1 MINPAYKDDL
11 AYLAKTFKAD
21 YQAQTGKEIEVV
33 YANTPGAHDFY
44 FTLGSSDTGL
54 KEEGYLMTVG
64 DSVKVEAVDKTG
76 AFWATQSILQILKQ
90 NSNTIPNGQT
100 RDYPKYEVRGFMLD
114 VGRMPYS
121 LDILKDIA
129 KIWLIIK

>member
-54 KEEGYLMTVG
+54 KE
-64 DSVKVEAVDKTG
+64 
-76 AFWATQSILQILKQ
+76 
-90 NSNTIPNGQT
+90 
-100 RDYPKYEVRGFMLD
+100 
-114 VGRMPYS
+114 
-121 LDILKDIA
+121 
-129 KIWLIIK
+129 

>member
-1 MINPAYKDDL
+1 
-11 AYLAKTFKAD
+11 
-21 YQAQTGKEIEVV
+21 
-33 YANTPGAHDFY
+33 
-44 FTLGSSDTGL
+44 
-54 KEEGYLMTVG
+54 MTVG

-129 KIWLIIK
+129 KNMAYYKMNDFQVHLNDNYIWVEDYGDNAFDAYSGFRLE